1 MGNQV
6 TRAGHASNKK
16 ADTVPHTADT
26 TNANSLSKSSS
37 GTELES
43 NSHMQFFPIES
54 LAKTLSHLTHDEE
67 RINGITKSVFQRY
80 LFPNYPELGE
90 NLFNYLHHAANVNSS
105 HMSANSFKQQAE
117 KFISIMNDQSILEN
131 YVKMYSNI
139 KEDGS
144 VSPDG
149 LKDLLNLSYKIAMD
163 SSGTPSCLYA
173 EQIINAV
180 AISCFHGKYALSV
193 SYVSNWLWQNCPHI
207 VYSPHRYV
215 IHVLTTAYRNG
226 KALLS
231 KEQPQPHL
239 EIPTPIL
246 EQPESLDFPQ
256 ILLPVSYVWLLS
268 TTLPQ
273 CYLQADDSPK
283 DITHALIAKRMG
295 NVCPR
300 HWTLLYNSSENGTG
314 ANRFLHHVLG
324 YRGPTLLFI
333 RAVSPDKDTVCP
345 TVCICSA
352 VEWRESHLYWGDEDT
367 MGIELFPSYRIIEK
381 GGKLLYLNT
390 NIRGYP
396 HGLRFGSNTRSPYI
410 SIDESFHS
418 VSIAGAPYPIASLEM
433 WGCGDTKLRERQLE
447 IKKWQVKEAEKQRIV
462 KLSASDWI
470 DHPDRY
476 LLELAGRASYNES
489 NK

>member
-295 NVCPR
+295 NVTEVPLYCSYE
-300 HWTLLYNSSENGTG
+300 LLVQTK
-314 ANRFLHHVLG
+314 
-324 YRGPTLLFI
+324 I
-333 RAVSPDKDTVCP
+333 Q
-345 TVCICSA
+345 
-352 VEWRESHLYWGDEDT
+352 
-367 MGIELFPSYRIIEK
+367 IIEK

-396 HGLRFGSNTRSPYI
+396 HGLRFGI
-410 SIDESFHS
+410 
-418 VSIAGAPYPIASLEM
+418 SIAGAPYPIASLEM

-476 LLELAGRASYNES
+476 LLELAGFISFMLPDEYGMCYEWKIHKS
-489 NK
+489 NILISRIKRSFETLK